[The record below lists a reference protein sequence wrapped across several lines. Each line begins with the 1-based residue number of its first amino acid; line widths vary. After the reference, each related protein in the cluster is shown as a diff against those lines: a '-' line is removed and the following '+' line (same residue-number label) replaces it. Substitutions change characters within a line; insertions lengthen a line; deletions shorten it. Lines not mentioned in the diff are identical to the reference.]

1 MNRKY
6 IDFVPTSKVTNGARG
21 VTVPRRRVVSE
32 VREEGVI
39 MAMPDGTSVSRT
51 RVFRAVNTGGAKLV
65 APEPIIDHSEKSDYL
80 LEEPEYNSLVADAK
94 EKGVSRTENL
104 GGFDSSEIPSNN
116 FSIRGG
122 LRLGVVEDYDP
133 KFVNKD
139 VPKRPL
145 HTDSQRY
152 TTILEASGAASQ
164 QEDINAIKSKKIKRT
179 GFLGR
184 KKKANVESSPEENS
198 KKKIRLSANP
208 VLTSEDEAAISDDVA
223 GNASFGVK
231 PRNVGGS
238 ILGSSTT
245 LASKDHVAKSVK
257 VDNKIA
263 KKSSVGIAPKQDTG
277 VAPKG
282 APKMVSKSGAGTT
295 FVPPRSP
302 FINQEKIVKRPLS
315 AKNVYQRNTVSLKE
329 EPKGPV
335 TIIAKQEKDSK
346 MGLLVTIILT
356 IVLGAAAGTVA
367 FLLLP
372 K

>member
-6 IDFVPTSKVTNGARG
+6 IDFVPTSKVENRT
-21 VTVPRRRVVSE
+21 RRVTAPRQRIVSE
-32 VREEGVI
+32 AREEGVI

-65 APEPIIDHSEKSDYL
+65 APEPIIDNSEKSDYL

-94 EKGVSRTENL
+94 KKGVSKTENL
-104 GGFDSSEIPSNN
+104 SGFDNSETPSNN
-116 FSIRGG
+116 FSIKGG

-152 TTILEASGAASQ
+152 TTILEASGMTQQ
-164 QEDINAIKSKKIKRT
+164 QEDINAIKSKKVKRA

-184 KKKANVESSPEENS
+184 KKKANAEIPQEENP

-208 VLTSEDEAAISDDVA
+208 VLTSEDEAVIGDDVA
-223 GNASFGVK
+223 RNASFGVK

-238 ILGSSTT
+238 ILGSSTIS
-245 LASKDHVAKSVK
+245 APKDHVAKNVK

-263 KKSSVGIAPKQDTG
+263 KKSSVGITSKQDTE

-282 APKMVSKSGAGTT
+282 APKMVSKSGAGTV

-346 MGLLVTIILT
+346 MGLLITIILT